1 MPKVSLIIIIIFLSV
16 LFSKNIADDWENA
29 IYHTRLLTFQ
39 VNTFSSGYEIP
50 WGMAFLPNGELLVT
64 DISGSLWRISSNG
77 DSKRE
82 IKNTP
87 RVYYKGQGGLLD
99 IQIHPK
105 FKENKLIYLSYSD
118 LQFNNRSNTTIA
130 RAILDDNSLKDFQIL
145 YQAPENLF
153 TKTSRHF
160 GSRIIFDD
168 TGYLYFSIGDRGA
181 RNQAQDISLPNGKI
195 HRVNDDGTIPI
206 DNPFYNQADAVK
218 TVWTFGNRNPQG
230 LAVHPIT
237 RNIWEAEH
245 GPRGGDELNIIYKGH
260 NYGWPI
266 ITYGINYIGTKITD
280 FTHKEGMDQP
290 VWHWTPS
297 IAVCGIQ
304 FYVGDEFRAWE
315 NNLLVT
321 SLKYERLHRVV
332 IENGEKVD
340 EEIIYEAGSRVR
352 DVEVGPNG
360 LIYLALENP
369 GRIVKL
375 SPVKVFEDLGKED

>member
-230 LAVHPIT
+230 
-237 RNIWEAEH
+237 
-245 GPRGGDELNIIYKGH
+245 
-260 NYGWPI
+260 
-266 ITYGINYIGTKITD
+266 
-280 FTHKEGMDQP
+280 
-290 VWHWTPS
+290 
-297 IAVCGIQ
+297 
-304 FYVGDEFRAWE
+304 
-315 NNLLVT
+315 
-321 SLKYERLHRVV
+321 
-332 IENGEKVD
+332 
-340 EEIIYEAGSRVR
+340 
-352 DVEVGPNG
+352 
-360 LIYLALENP
+360 
-369 GRIVKL
+369 
-375 SPVKVFEDLGKED
+375 